1 MINNNFDWST
11 LSLFIAAASIL
22 VFIPGPNTLYI
33 IARSVQQGRAAGIVS
48 SLGVQLGTL
57 FHVAAAAFGV
67 SALLLSSALA
77 FDIVKYAGAAYLIYL
92 GIKTLLTKEKIEPTE
107 EIKRTSLSRV
117 FFQGAIVN
125 VLNPKTALFFFAF
138 LPQFIDATRGAVAMQ
153 IVLLGMILVFLGILS
168 DTVYALA
175 AGSIGNRLRGSI
187 RFLRAQRYFAGSV
200 YIGLGAATALTG
212 THKK

>member
-1 MINNNFDWST
+1 MPDWTT

-33 IARSVQQGRAAGIVS
+33 IARSVQQGRAAGTVS
-48 SLGVQLGTL
+48 SLGVQVGTL
-57 FHVAAAAFGV
+57 FHVAAAAFGL

-92 GIKTLLTKEKIEPTE
+92 GVKTLLTKEKIEPTE
-107 EIKRTSLSRV
+107 EIKRGSLSRV
-117 FFQGAIVN
+117 FFQGVIVN